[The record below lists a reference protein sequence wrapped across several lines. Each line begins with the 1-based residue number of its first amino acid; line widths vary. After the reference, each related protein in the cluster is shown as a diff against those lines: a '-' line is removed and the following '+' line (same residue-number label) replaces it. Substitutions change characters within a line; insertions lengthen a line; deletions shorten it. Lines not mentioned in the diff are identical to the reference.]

1 LHIRIWNIMKAQQQ
15 IMSPLDI
22 VVLLKITTYGDEP
35 WYQKTLAE
43 TLFIS
48 QSEISKSLARSKYA
62 GLLDPTGKIV
72 MKLSL
77 MDFLISGI
85 RYVFPQ
91 KPGPAVRGIPTSHS
105 APPLSNEIQSTEPY
119 VWPYGKGTVRGQS
132 ILPLY
137 PSVVKAV
144 QNDTQLYE
152 LLTMV
157 DALRVGRAREKNLA
171 ITELTKRILNG
182 EQNH

>member
-1 LHIRIWNIMKAQQQ
+1 MHIRIWNIMKTQQQ

-22 VVLLKITTYGDEP
+22 LVLLKITTYGNKP

-62 GLLDPTGKIV
+62 GLLDPTGKKV

-77 MDFLISGI
+77 MDFLSYGI

-91 KPGPAVRGIPTSHS
+91 QPGPVVRGIPTSHS
-105 APPLSNEIQSTEPY
+105 APPLSSEIQSAEPY
-119 VWPYGKGTVRGQS
+119 VWPYGNGTVRGQS

-144 QNDTQLYE
+144 QNDTKLHE
-152 LLTMV
+152 LLALV
-157 DALRVGRAREKNLA
+157 DALRVGRARERNLA
-171 ITELTKRILNG
+171 ISELTKRIVDG
-182 EQNH
+182 E

>member
-35 WYQKTLAE
+35 WYQKSLAE
-43 TLFIS
+43 ALYIS

-77 MDFLISGI
+77 MDFLTFGI

-91 KPGPAVRGIPTSHS
+91 QPGPVVRGIPTAHS
-105 APPLSNEIQSTEPY
+105 APPLSAEIQSAEPY
-119 VWPYGKGTVRGQS
+119 VWPYGKGTVRGHS

-144 QNDTQLYE
+144 ANDTKLYE
-152 LLTMV
+152 LLAMV

-171 ITELTKRILNG
+171 ISELNKRIVSG

>member
-1 LHIRIWNIMKAQQQ
+1 
-15 IMSPLDI
+15 
-22 VVLLKITTYGDEP
+22 
-35 WYQKTLAE
+35 
-43 TLFIS
+43 
-48 QSEISKSLARSKYA
+48 
-62 GLLDPTGKIV
+62 

-77 MDFLISGI
+77 MDFLTCGI

-91 KPGPAVRGIPTSHS
+91 QPGPVVRGIPTSHS
-105 APPLSNEIQSTEPY
+105 APPLSNEIQSAEPY

-137 PSVVKAV
+137 PSAVKAV

-152 LLTMV
+152 LLAMV
-157 DALRVGRAREKNLA
+157 DAIRVGRAREKNLA
-171 ITELTKRILNG
+171 IGELTKRIVNG